1 MLRNQ
6 TRSAPTGRYGCRGLQ
21 EWRWGRRGGE
31 QEGKGGARRGKRRQ
45 ASFKQQS
52 FPGAKLQWGHLLNN

>member
-21 EWRWGRRGGE
+21 ERRWGR
-31 QEGKGGARRGKRRQ
+31 QERKGGARQRKKRQ
-45 ASFKQQS
+45 GSFKQQS
-52 FPGAKLQWGHLLNN
+52 FPGAKLQWGRLINN